1 MKKLDKSEIVFKV
14 LSYVL
19 VTLFA
24 LSCLYPFIYSLS
36 VSISSKQAVESGK
49 IVFLPVDLDFKALKA
64 LFTNK
69 EYAKD
74 FWIGYSNTLFYT
86 LYGTIFSMVVSIM
99 GAYALSRKKLLYRRQ
114 IMFFIV
120 FTMWF
125 SAGMMPSYFNFL
137 DLNVTSR
144 WGVVYAMGIS
154 TFNVILLRNYFEG
167 ISVEIEEAAKID
179 GANDLQILTKISVPM
194 SKSAIATITL
204 FYALSRW
211 NGYFWVRQLTS
222 TEQHPLQV
230 IIRKMVTGEDQ
241 TSSPKNYDFSI
252 TSLRYA
258 AIILSIIPI
267 LIVYPYLQ
275 KYFAKGVNVGGVKE

>member
-222 TEQHPLQV
+222 KEQHPLQV